1 MLMLLLSFVLFVTP
15 GSALMFF
22 IFRFIR
28 ANAQVG
34 IARTGAARAEAHL
47 EAAGR
52 ASAVAE
58 GTAREA
64 LSQTGQ
70 ALEIARTIELVDEKV
85 TSLTSYLV
93 TKIDG
98 EPPARRPAG
107 RHALPGGQ
115 DVAAITGGT
124 QEGALS

>member
-1 MLMLLLSFVLFVTP
+1 MLLSFVLFTAP

-22 IFRFIR
+22 IFRFIKTR
-28 ANAQVG
+28 GLVSV
-34 IARTGAARAEAHL
+34 ARTDKVRAEARL
-47 EAAGR
+47 AAAWQ

-85 TSLTSYLV
+85 TSLTDYLV

-98 EPPARRPAG
+98 EAPARRSAG
-107 RHALPGGQ
+107 RHALPGGD
-115 DVAAITGGT
+115 DVAAIADG
-124 QEGALS
+124 EGVLP